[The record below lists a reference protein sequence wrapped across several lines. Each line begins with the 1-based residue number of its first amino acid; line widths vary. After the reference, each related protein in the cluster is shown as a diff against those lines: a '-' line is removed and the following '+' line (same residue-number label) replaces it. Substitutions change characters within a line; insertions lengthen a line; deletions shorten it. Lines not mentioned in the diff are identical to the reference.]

1 MASDTSIASPA
12 NTAPLAAEPMGRAF
26 AKPHPREDAL
36 VEPLPPLPLAAA
48 SRLSGPTFLH
58 RFLRPYARHP
68 RLWTDRQVLF
78 VTLSFIA
85 LVYAGLYHPYWARG
99 GDSEL
104 YLVIARNLVRGDGYT
119 YNEQPVALVPPLW
132 SLVLAVSFWFTSVV
146 GILKLM
152 MPVLFLVFLGCAYHV
167 LRRIA
172 SPWIA
177 AASIALTAILQG
189 LVVLTLWFHSD
200 ALFFALSWVGLL
212 LALQANEKHQ
222 LATAQ
227 PAAGPA
233 PHLNGSWLLRA
244 AGATLCLMAAVA
256 TRWPGVLWWPIIAM
270 AFLNGRNL
278 LAIQDRRF
286 TITLWPKRLDGMWTW
301 AILSGVM
308 TAVTF
313 FGLRWALRVDSAD
326 IDPRYDTFV
335 TGHYDLINQHNRPTV
350 GTHIN
355 RLLRAPEWL
364 SVLYWNELGHTG
376 KTALLASRLAAVT
389 AIPLIAAGVVG
400 LWRRQWIWLG
410 VVGAWLPLVLTWP
423 HAIDRYSGPVAP
435 FLICGT
441 ILGTIWLSRWLDRRA
456 RAAADAED
464 ASPAR
469 ARRNYRLL
477 PYAVM
482 AVPLLVCLTYNIS
495 RYGLE
500 LWARLDYFPRYEG
513 GVQPSI
519 NRISAY
525 IRQNQSATGGEVG
538 VTRSGVKWSSADED
552 EERYRKVRG
561 VRRNLI
567 FLTDTTAV
575 DMPAHDL
582 FSPTD
587 PEFLDWAS
595 ARGIRYFVVMPQ
607 QRRFFVHLRDLPPF
621 YSDPVAAARNTDYIL
636 YELIGGESGL
646 PVAVREVDASAW
658 PQEILLIPGLE
669 DVRRIGPKRRWLPIP
684 YN

>member
-1 MASDTSIASPA
+1 MASESSIAPATSPPA
-12 NTAPLAAEPMGRAF
+12 RPPSGSAVVARVEPAPGSAVQ
-26 AKPHPREDAL
+26 PREDIEQATM
-36 VEPLPPLPLAAA
+36 PL
-48 SRLSGPTFLH
+48 H
-58 RFLRPYARHP
+58 QRFLGPYARHP
-68 RLWTDRQVLF
+68 RLWGDRQVFF
-78 VTLSFIA
+78 VTMSFIA

-104 YLVIARNLVRGDGYT
+104 YLVIARNLVRGEGYT
-119 YNEQPVALVPPLW
+119 YNGQPVALVPPLW

-152 MPVLFLVFLGCAYHV
+152 MPALFLVFWGCAYHV

-177 AASIALTAILQG
+177 AASVALCAILQG

-222 LATAQ
+222 SAAAER
-227 PAAGPA
+227 AAGPA
-233 PHLNGSWLLRA
+233 PHTNLDQAWMWRA
-244 AGATLCLMAAVA
+244 AGATLCLMAAIA
-256 TRWPGVLWWPIIAM
+256 TRWPGILWWPMIAM
-270 AFLNGRNL
+270 AFLNGRHL
-278 LAIQDRRF
+278 FSLEGRRF
-286 TITLWPKRLDGMWTW
+286 TIALWPKRLDGMWAW
-301 AILSGVM
+301 AIASGVLA
-308 TAVTF
+308 AVTF
-313 FGLRWALRVDSAD
+313 FGIRMALKVDPAE

-389 AIPLIAAGVVG
+389 AIPLIVAGIVG

-441 ILGTIWLSRWLDRRA
+441 ILGTIWLSKWLDRIHARNVAQRA
-456 RAAADAED
+456 TANGDAH
-464 ASPAR
+464 PP
-469 ARRNYRLL
+469 RNWRFV
-477 PYAVM
+477 PYLVM
-482 AVPLLVCLTYNIS
+482 SVPLVVCLAYNIS

-500 LWARLDYFPRYEG
+500 VWARLDYFPRYEG
-513 GVQPSI
+513 GVQPSL

-525 IRQNQSATGGEVG
+525 IRQNQPAIGGEVG
-538 VTRSGVKWSSADED
+538 VTRSGVRWSSADED

-567 FLTDTTAV
+567 FLTDTTAI
-575 DMPAHDL
+575 DMPAHDV
-582 FSPTD
+582 FNPTD

-595 ARGIRYFVVMPQ
+595 ARGVRYFVVMPH
-607 QRRFFVHLRDLPPF
+607 QRRFFVHLRDLPPL
-621 YSDPVAAARNTDYIL
+621 YTDPVAAARNTDYIL
-636 YELIGGESGL
+636 YELIGGEAGL
-646 PVAVREVDASAW
+646 PVAVRQVDTSAW

-669 DVRRIGPKRRWLPIP
+669 DVRGLGPKRRWLPVP